1 MATVQVTMDITVSPS
16 SPNSKH
22 AVQAFRSRR
31 RKLNTMI
38 LPLLMKL
45 MMAMVV
51 LFLGS
56 STLGYCALLVYAFT
70 QPSPLTTTTTTAAT
84 STVGIASTV
93 SRRGESER
101 QESCLRI
108 NRVDVRFDF
117 SAESSDQEEV
127 VVGRR
132 KKPKERTQQRL
143 HTVDGVTCREVVN
156 SGLPIIKT
164 VTVLEATA
172 ESQEE
177 LVDEVLLLEDEL
189 PNNNEDG
196 GKRRIENGD
205 PYGAVLW
212 PASWAVAKYLL
223 SEEEENKQWSV
234 RNHDTISTSV
244 AAFAAA
250 AAAKRGSILLS
261 DLHVVEIGTGTG
273 LVSLALAKA
282 GTQRIVATDYEP
294 LPLKLV
300 SYAAAECDN
309 DELQQQLQQEQE
321 VSKMSRIETRLFD
334 ICDFDSPIP
343 TLSTS
348 QSSSTERKTSD
359 TSNTN
364 RLVVA
369 ADIMYE
375 PVTGRAMARRVH
387 EALRSGARVVVGDSP
402 GRAGRAAFL
411 EELQN
416 LGGLSPDLCQFNKT
430 VKGRR
435 CVGPR
440 HDLICG
446 EGSTSVADSDLL
458 GDDDDNAYQEIS
470 VAILDLSPSDLIQPK
485 TDRR

>member
-1 MATVQVTMDITVSPS
+1 
-16 SPNSKH
+16 
-22 AVQAFRSRR
+22 
-31 RKLNTMI
+31 MI

-189 PNNNEDG
+189 QKVNDG
-196 GKRRIENGD
+196 GCGDGNGEKRRIENGD

-223 SEEEENKQWSV
+223 SEEEDNKQLSG
-234 RNHDTISTSV
+234 RNDDTTSTSV
-244 AAFAAA
+244 AAAR
-250 AAAKRGSILLS
+250 RGSILLS

-309 DELQQQLQQEQE
+309 DELQHKLPQEQK
-321 VSKMSRIETRLFD
+321 VPKMTRIETQLFD
-334 ICDFDSPIP
+334 ICDFDTPVP

-348 QSSSTERKTSD
+348 QSSSTGSTTLD
-359 TSNTN
+359 TVNTN

-387 EALRSGARVVVGDSP
+387 EALCSGARVVVGDSP

-416 LGGLSPDLCQFNKT
+416 LGGLPPGLCQFNKT

-435 CVGPR
+435 CIGPR

-458 GDDDDNAYQEIS
+458 DDDDDDNTYQELA